1 MREKRREEK
10 RREEEKREGGRERGR
25 EKILLTASLAVPQA
39 SAPAP
44 QLQKNIHFVI
54 HWLITY

>member
-1 MREKRREEK
+1 MREK

-54 HWLITY
+54 HWLITLM